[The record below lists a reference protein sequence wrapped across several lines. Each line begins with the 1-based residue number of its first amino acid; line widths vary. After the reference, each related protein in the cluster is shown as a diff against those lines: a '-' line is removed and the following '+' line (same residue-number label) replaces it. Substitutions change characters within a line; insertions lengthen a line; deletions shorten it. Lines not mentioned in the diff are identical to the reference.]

1 MVLFEYCKVS
11 GFRDKSIESL
21 SIRLN
26 QFNNFLKMGSSKN
39 GVIKMGSSLLL
50 TLSNFEQ
57 GSTIDLTHFLL
68 NKYEGGLHTPPM
80 EKLIQLSE
88 ILDTTVDYL
97 LTGNRSDERPLH
109 NMRLLERFKALEE
122 FDAENQETVIKVI
135 DAMIVKKQ
143 VEGVVKPHLTDK

>member
-1 MVLFEYCKVS
+1 MQNN
-11 GFRDKSIESL
+11 D
-21 SIRLN
+21 IRKK
-26 QFNNFLKMGSSKN
+26 FGKR
-39 GVIKMGSSLLL
+39 IKELRKQKKWIQKELAAKLDVRFS
-50 TLSNFEQ
+50 
-57 GSTIDLTHFLL
+57 LL

-88 ILDTTVDYL
+88 ILDTTLDYL

-143 VEGVVKPHLTDK
+143 VEGVVKHHLTYK